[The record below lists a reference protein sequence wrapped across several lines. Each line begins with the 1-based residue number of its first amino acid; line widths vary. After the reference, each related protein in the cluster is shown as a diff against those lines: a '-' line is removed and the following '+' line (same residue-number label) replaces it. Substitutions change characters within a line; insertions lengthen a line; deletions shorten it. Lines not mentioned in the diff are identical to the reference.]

1 LKPVDFRNMTKEEL
15 DSKLKEER
23 HALFNLKFQAT
34 IGQVENRL
42 KLRTVRRDIARIL
55 TILREKEINSV
66 GNTNGESV

>member
-1 LKPVDFRNMTKEEL
+1 MKPADIRNMTKEEL

-23 HALFNLKFQAT
+23 QALFNLKFQAT

-55 TILREKEINSV
+55 TIMREKEIK
-66 GNTNGESV
+66 ESKHASR